1 MTLIDS
7 AAIAH
12 NIQQVQAH
20 MAEAC
25 QRAGRSVADVT
36 LVAVSKFQ
44 PTEAVLAAFEAG
56 VTHFGENR
64 AEDAVEKI
72 AQVAQQ
78 ASKPITWHMI
88 GHVQSRKAKL
98 IYPAFSLVHS
108 VDSLKL
114 AQKLAQYAQET
125 GQTARILLEVNISG
139 ESSKEG
145 LPAYDWQRNLS
156 VQRELW
162 RSVESILSVPN
173 VRVEGLM
180 TMAPYEAQPE
190 ATRPVFRSLAAL
202 RERLAHDFGQ
212 LFSTLSMGMTNDYPV
227 AIEEGATLVRVGRA
241 IFGERIKP
249 TT

>member
-12 NIQQVQAH
+12 NIEQVQAH
-20 MAEAC
+20 IAEAC
-25 QRAGRSVADVT
+25 QRTGRSIDDVT

-44 PTEAVLAAFEAG
+44 PPEAVLAALEAG

-64 AEDAVEKI
+64 AEDALEKI
-72 AQVAQQ
+72 AQVAQRT
-78 ASKPITWHMI
+78 SKPITWHMI

-114 AQKLAQYAQET
+114 AQKLARQAQEM
-125 GQTARILLEVNISG
+125 GRPARILLEVNVSG

-145 LPAYDWQRNLS
+145 FPAYDWQHNPAT
-156 VQRELW
+156 QHELW
-162 RSVESILSVPN
+162 RSLEAILAVPN
-173 VRVEGLM
+173 VQVEGLM
-180 TMAPYEAQPE
+180 TMAPYEAKPE

-202 RERLAHDFGQ
+202 RERLAQDFGQ
-212 LFSTLSMGMTNDYPV
+212 PFATLSMGMTNDYAI

-241 IFGERIKP
+241 IFGERVYQ
-249 TT
+249 TH

>member
-56 VTHFGENR
+56 VVHFGENR

-156 VQRELW
+156 VQQELW

-190 ATRPVFRSLAAL
+190 ATRPVFRSLVAL

-212 LFSTLSMGMTNDYPV
+212 PFSTLSMGMTNDYPV